1 MRITLLGTTAFGCVL
16 ACLTPANAAPQL
28 ENAAPQ
34 AENAAPQLEE
44 IIVTATHRKENNQKT
59 AIAITAVSSATLQAA
74 GVVQS
79 RDLSKLVAGLSITA
93 SGPGTQTYL
102 RGVGTFNTGTYSSS
116 PVATNL
122 DDIYL
127 SLPAMT
133 NSIFYDLARVEVL
146 KGPQGTL
153 YGKNAT
159 AGAINIITNQP
170 TDELTGDFSQEIGNY
185 GLFKTNA
192 AVNVP
197 LSDKVFVRL
206 AGQFLNRGGYYSDNT
221 GRTGAESVRLQVLF
235 KPTDDISLTIG
246 GDYQHATGQEEPL
259 VVFGANPDNPWE
271 GPTTAASNRN
281 IILARNPA
289 NGNGIGLPPFFSAL
303 LPTIQSGDLTL
314 RNDNAGVRGD
324 LEWNLGFANLSV
336 LSSWRH
342 LTTLFDN
349 DPGFLSQQRTMGDQ
363 ETVELR
369 LASPSDNGPLK
380 WQAGLYYFRNNS
392 PQALMA
398 DQGFIVEHLDYTD
411 TDTSGAAFGEATYSI
426 LPDLRL
432 TGGLRGT
439 TETIKQDGAGD
450 DIFPPATFASLT
462 NFLKGSGVPP
472 FIIPGIVDST
482 LTPVNYSV
490 TNAATFRNISVKA
503 GVEYDVAPN
512 SLAYATFSTGFKSG
526 GINADL
532 NTARAP
538 NIYKPEILDAYS
550 IGSKNRFFNGLVQV
564 NAEAFYWK
572 YKNHQEIYLSQS
584 QADPT
589 VSLPL
594 THNIGAATVKG
605 ISLDGQWRPTADD
618 LLAGQL
624 EYLNSDF
631 SNFQYDEYSSLG
643 YRPNTGCETSFL
655 GPVKIA
661 GQPQALNHVNC
672 DGRPFTRAP
681 RFAIN
686 LSYQHVFDLGG
697 SHGDVVALI
706 STHLTTSQW
715 LAVDYLAP
723 EKEGAQSVT
732 DLNITY
738 EPPDA
743 PWSITGYVRNIENT
757 ASYSSAF
764 AYAFA
769 TNVFVGGINPP
780 RTFGGIFKVHF

>member
-1 MRITLLGTTAFGCVL
+1 MKKIFLGGTAF
-16 ACLTPANAAPQL
+16 ACIMTPGGRPAVAASAPQL
-28 ENAAPQ
+28 EQ
-34 AENAAPQLEE
+34 
-44 IIVTATHRKENNQKT
+44 IIVTASHRKENTQKT
-59 AIAITAVSSATLQAA
+59 AISVTAVSGATLQAA

-93 SGPGTQTYL
+93 SGPGSQTYL
-102 RGVGTFNTGTYSSS
+102 RGVGNFNTGTYNSS
-116 PVATNL
+116 PIATNL
-122 DDIYL
+122 DGIYL

-159 AGAINIITNQP
+159 AGAINIITSQP
-170 TDELTGDFSQEIGNY
+170 TGQFNGYISQEVGNY
-185 GLFKTNA
+185 GLFKTDA
-192 AVNVP
+192 AVNMPVN
-197 LSDKVFVRL
+197 DKVSVRL
-206 AGQFLNRGGYYSDNT
+206 AGQFLNRDGYYSDNT

-235 KPTDDISLTIG
+235 KPTDNISITVG
-246 GDYQHATGQEEPL
+246 ADYQHATGEEEPL

-303 LPTIQSGDLTL
+303 LPTIQSADFAL

-324 LEWNLGFANLSV
+324 LEWDLGFANLTL

-342 LTTLFDN
+342 LATLFDT
-349 DPGFLSQQRTMGDQ
+349 DPGFLSQQATMADQ

-380 WQAGLYYFRNNS
+380 WQAGLYYFYNNS
-392 PQALMA
+392 PQALLIN
-398 DQGFIVEHLDYTD
+398 QGFTTPLLNFTD
-411 TDTSGAAFGEATYSI
+411 ADKSAAAFGEVTYSI
-426 LPDLRL
+426 LPHLRI

-439 TETIKQDGAGD
+439 TETLTQDGTGD
-450 DIFPPATFASLT
+450 DIFTPATFNSFASY
-462 NFLKGSGVPP
+462 LKGLGVPG
-472 FIIPGIVDST
+472 FVIPAIVKST
-482 LTPVNYSV
+482 LKPIDYSI

-503 GVEYDVAPN
+503 GAEYDMAPN

-532 NTARAP
+532 NTPLVP
-538 NIYKPEILDAYS
+538 NVYKPETLDAYS
-550 IGSKNRFFNGLVQV
+550 IGSKNRFLDGTVQA
-564 NAEAFYWK
+564 NAEAFYWN

-589 VSLPL
+589 ISLPL

-605 ISLDGQWRPTADD
+605 FSLDGQWRPTADD
-618 LLAGQL
+618 LLTGQL
-624 EYLNSDF
+624 EYLDSVFNT
-631 SNFQYDEYSSLG
+631 FQYDEYSTVG
-643 YRPNTGCETSFL
+643 YKPNTGCDSLFL
-655 GPVKIA
+655 KVVKIA
-661 GQPQALNHVNC
+661 GQTQALNAVNC
-672 DGRPFTRAP
+672 DGKPFTRAP
-681 RFAIN
+681 HFSAN
-686 LSYQHVFDLGG
+686 LSYQHMFELGG
-697 SHGDVVALI
+697 NRGDVVALI

-732 DLNITY
+732 DLNVTY
-738 EPPDA
+738 EPPSGA
-743 PWSITGYVRNIENT
+743 WSITGYVRNIENT

-780 RTFGGIFKVHF
+780 RTYGGIFKLRF